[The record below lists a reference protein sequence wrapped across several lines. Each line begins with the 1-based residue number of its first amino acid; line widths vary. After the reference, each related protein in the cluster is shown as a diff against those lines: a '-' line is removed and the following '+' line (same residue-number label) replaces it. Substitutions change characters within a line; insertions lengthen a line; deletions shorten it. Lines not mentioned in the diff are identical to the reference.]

1 MNTKIFRVITYKY
14 SHRWCVWE
22 SDIPGLF
29 LETDSWKEMEASI
42 TSITPML
49 MRENLGLN
57 NSDLANSDIHVLARS
72 RDQSAKESLGSPRF
86 FFEQQLV

>member
-1 MNTKIFRVITYKY
+1 MNTKIFRIITYKFL
-14 SHRWCVWE
+14 HRWCVWE

-57 NSDLANSDIHVLARS
+57 NSDLANSDIHVLVRS
-72 RDQSAKESLGSPRF
+72 RDQSAKEFLGSPRF

>member
-49 MRENLGLN
+49 MRENLGFI
-57 NSDLANSDIHVLARS
+57 NSDLANSEIRVLVKN
-72 RDQSAKESLGSPRF
+72 RD
-86 FFEQQLV
+86 